1 MTMQFRPQQP
11 KVQATALT
19 KEPTFPKFFI
29 HALIILALL
38 AFRNIHSC
46 SDSTE
51 RYRSDRNRN
60 LNNSR
65 PMSQREI
72 QEMLDKLKARKFNE
86 DLLKFSP
93 REK

>member
-1 MTMQFRPQQP
+1 MMW
-11 KVQATALT
+11 
-19 KEPTFPKFFI
+19 
-29 HALIILALL
+29 ALIILALL